1 VDDWFNLNASIRR
14 AVDPLALM
22 QRVADQ
28 ALSTLSGADG
38 VLIGLIL
45 DDGSL
50 RYVCGAGGTA
60 AHVGEGLSL
69 DGSLS
74 GRALR
79 EGRTLMADDTETDT
93 RVDRQATRKHHI
105 RSMVSVPL
113 MRAQG
118 PLGVLNVSSRRP
130 RAFDAR
136 EVMLLAGLA
145 EFVSAVVGAARDFS
159 AVTARLASEPPRSDR
174 DGARSA
180 VQAEPEDGAE
190 AVIAERFVANV
201 LDPVGTREAA
211 VHAWI
216 EQLVQARDFSL
227 VFQPIFKLET
237 GSLLAAEAL
246 VRFSAWG
253 SKRPEAVIAQA
264 HRVGLGVDL
273 EVAIVEAA
281 LAHISELPE
290 DALLSLNAGPTAL
303 ASGRVTAALE
313 GVVAERVIVELTEQ
327 IKVDDYP
334 HLAGSLRALRD
345 TGARF
350 AIDDAGAGFASLM
363 HILKLAPD
371 FIKLDGEL
379 IRSIDIDPVRRSLA
393 SSLMRFAEET
403 GALIV
408 AECIETAGELQTLRE
423 LGVKYGQGFHLAR
436 PAPASELPHVLERA
450 AGAFAA

>member
-246 VRFSAWG
+246 VRFSEWG

-281 LAHISELPE
+281 LAHISEMPE

-313 GVVAERVIVELTEQ
+313 DAEAERVIVELTEQ

-423 LGVKYGQGFHLAR
+423 LGVKYGQGFNLAR